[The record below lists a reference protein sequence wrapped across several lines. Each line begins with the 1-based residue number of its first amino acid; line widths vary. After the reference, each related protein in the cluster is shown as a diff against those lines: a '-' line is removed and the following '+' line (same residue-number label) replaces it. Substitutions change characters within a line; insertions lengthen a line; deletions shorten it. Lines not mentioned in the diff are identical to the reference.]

1 MGFGLCRIHSESLG
15 HGSTSLDTKDRFA
28 GTLQNEID
36 KFDTVQPILAS
47 FLFCSFLRAL
57 ISTYP
62 CKLIGILPK
71 QEVMKRTLRGR
82 KSHA

>member
-1 MGFGLCRIHSESLG
+1 MK
-15 HGSTSLDTKDRFA
+15 STSLTQFR
-28 GTLQNEID
+28 
-36 KFDTVQPILAS
+36 PILAS

-71 QEVMKRTLRGR
+71 QEVMKRTLRGLKEKNR
-82 KSHA
+82 KKPQKLRNGASIQADVHR